1 MSFKEIPK
9 LRDLIAQDS
18 QGIVNRTQR
27 LILFTII
34 SHESSDKGCTV
45 GFDKLT
51 EYTLLK
57 KRALLDNLHQLG
69 DGKSWKN
76 NSYTDCSNPT
86 CTQHLGIV
94 KTAHYAKKNWQQ
106 VYRTDLRAYEHAL
119 RVHTGAPNNTLTV
132 QADDSKGALAEQL
145 DGAQVHPY
153 RHERLERQLQGSY
166 VDLVQSLVYKLLPK
180 DRQFIL
186 DSETVDLCLELK
198 QLETPFN
205 AFAEYLSALNQNSI
219 NNPQAYVKSRLRL
232 LKGRTPTLVAE
243 RIHREKQD
251 LLYISELQERE
262 RNKLSGEQLDD
273 AIQKARRAIGQG

>member
-18 QGIVNRTQR
+18 QGIINRTQR

-45 GFDKLT
+45 GFDKLM

-69 DGKSWKN
+69 DGKSWQN
-76 NSYTDCSNPT
+76 NSYTDCLNPL
-86 CTQHLGIV
+86 CTKHLGIV
-94 KTAHYAKKNWQQ
+94 KTEHYAKKGWQQ

-119 RVHTGAPNNTLTV
+119 RVHTGAPINTITV
-132 QADDSKGALAEQL
+132 QADNSKGALAEQL
-145 DGAQVHPY
+145 EGAQVHPY
-153 RHERLERQLQGSY
+153 RLERLERQLPDSY

-180 DRQFIL
+180 DRQFTL
-186 DSETVDLCLELK
+186 DSETVKLCLELE

-205 AFAEYLSALNQNSI
+205 AFAEYLSALTQDWV
-219 NNPQAYVKSRLRL
+219 NNPQAYVKKRLHL
-232 LKGRTPTLVAE
+232 LKGATPALVAKREHEENQE
-243 RIHREKQD
+243 R
-251 LLYISELQERE
+251 LYIKELQELE
-262 RNKLSGEQLDD
+262 RNKLTGEQLDD
-273 AIQKARRAIGQG
+273 AIQQARRAIGQS

>member
-1 MSFKEIPK
+1 MSYKEIPK

-18 QGIVNRTQR
+18 QGIVNAQQR

-34 SHESSDKGCTV
+34 SHESSDKGCIV
-45 GFDKLT
+45 GFDKLMQ
-51 EYTLLK
+51 YNLLK
-57 KRALLDNLHQLG
+57 KRALLANLHYLG

-76 NSYTDCSNPT
+76 NSYTDCSNPL
-86 CTQHLGIV
+86 CTKHLGIV
-94 KTAHYAKKNWQQ
+94 KTAHYAKKGWQQ
-106 VYRTDLRAYEHAL
+106 VYRIDLRAYEHAL
-119 RVHTGAPNNTLTV
+119 RVHAGAPINTLTV
-132 QADDSKGALAEQL
+132 QADNSKGALAEQL
-145 DGAQVHPY
+145 EGAQVHPY
-153 RHERLERQLQGSY
+153 RLERLERQLQGSY

-232 LKGRTPTLVAE
+232 LKSATPALVAE
-243 RIHREKQD
+243 RIDREKQD

-262 RNKLSGEQLDD
+262 RNKLTGAPLED

>member
-1 MSFKEIPK
+1 MSYKEID
-9 LRDLIAQDS
+9 LFRDLIAQDS
-18 QGIVNRTQR
+18 QGIVNAQQR

-34 SHESSDKGCTV
+34 SHESSDKGCIV
-45 GFDKLT
+45 GFDTLMK
-51 EYTLLK
+51 YNLLK
-57 KRALLDNLHQLG
+57 KRALLANLHYLG
-69 DGKSWKN
+69 DGKSWQN
-76 NSYTDCSNPT
+76 NSYTDCQNPA

-94 KTAHYAKKNWQQ
+94 KTEHYAKKGWQQ
-106 VYRTDLRAYEHAL
+106 VYRTDLRAYELAL
-119 RVHTGAPNNTLTV
+119 RVHTGAPINTLTV
-132 QADDSKGALAEQL
+132 HADNSKGALAEQL
-145 DGAQVHPY
+145 EGAQVHPY
-153 RHERLERQLQGSY
+153 RHEIQERQLEGSY

-232 LKGRTPTLVAE
+232 LKSATPALVAE
-243 RIHREKQD
+243 RVHREKQD
-251 LLYISELQERE
+251 LLYMSELQERE
-262 RNKLSGEQLDD
+262 RNKLTGVPLED